1 MLKEKKPW
9 VNCNSRCYMQNIL
22 VFRSFVQNG
31 CSVNIEVEI
40 KELILEWLND
50 ATTAIMDLK

>member
-1 MLKEKKPW
+1 
-9 VNCNSRCYMQNIL
+9 MQNIL